1 MKNQKKNLPANIP
14 DEMTE
19 EVKRLAKL
27 AFRSIDAMGVAR
39 IDFLVDE
46 NEKVYVNEINTL
58 PGSIAFYLF
67 EPMGISFKE
76 LIDRQIDLAFRRSK
90 EFERNI
96 YSYDTDL
103 FNSTS
108 YGAKL

>member
-1 MKNQKKNLPANIP
+1 
-14 DEMTE
+14 
-19 EVKRLAKL
+19 
-27 AFRSIDAMGVAR
+27 MGVAR

-76 LIDRQIDLAFRRSK
+76 LIDRQIDLAFRRSN
-90 EFERNI
+90 EFGKNI